1 MPCPHFSISIVKGS
15 KGHSAVASAAYNSG
29 EKLFSERDMKNKD
42 YSGKKE
48 VAEKEVML
56 PPPRR
61 GGITHQ

>member
-15 KGHSAVASAAYNSG
+15 KGQSAVASAAYNSG

-48 VAEKEVML
+48 VAEK
-56 PPPRR
+56 R
-61 GGITHQ
+61 GHASAACSAGIYGS